1 MSKLLTAVILAT
13 AITSPS
19 FAQSYDPPLGYG
31 NLNIQPSQKEQPPQS
46 SPPHVGFELK
56 DDVGKRQ
63 LRSSVS
69 GNRRSGARTP

>member
-1 MSKLLTAVILAT
+1 MSKLLTAVVLAA

-19 FAQSYDPPLGYG
+19 FAQSYDRSLGY
-31 NLNIQPSQKEQPPQS
+31 NNNIEPSQKEQPPQS
-46 SPPHVGFELK
+46 TTPHVGFELK
-56 DDVGKRQ
+56 DDVGKHQ